1 MKAKFLVGRSLA
13 RAFSPHFVVLWAIVL
28 NAANLQ
34 AQTPSAESG
43 TSTSAAAGG
52 SKGVTSLEAI
62 LQKSEVPALGGA
74 IVDST
79 GVKLIGVAGVR
90 KKGETAV
97 VTIDDVW
104 RLGSNTKALTAT
116 MIAALVEQKKLSWGS
131 TVGSVFP
138 ELGLSG
144 QPGEITLLQLLSH
157 RSGLPTNANW
167 NALSKTG
174 TVAEQ
179 RKAAVTKLKTVKL
192 GSSPGSSYNYSN
204 WGYVVAGAM
213 ASQVTGKT
221 YEELMQSLLFEP
233 LRMKSAGFS
242 AGPTPGSLDAPWGH
256 DFDSTP
262 SEHQD
267 LLVIAAA
274 GSSLYCSLEDWGE
287 FVSDQLRGAEGKPA
301 FLQPESYARLHSAP
315 FGGTYALGW
324 VVAHPSWAGGDVL
337 WHSGS
342 NAYNYAMVSMAPAR
356 DIAVLT
362 VCNAANETACRAAA
376 AQLMALASL
385 PYPIPD
391 PATNSQTSAAGA
403 GEIKLSDTQSDPIL
417 GDYTAPE
424 GKGLMRISRE
434 SGKLFMAVLAHGLP
448 QREYEFGATSETE
461 FFMRVGGGRLS
472 FVKDANGKVTRVIL
486 HQQNH
491 PDAEFL
497 RAQNSAQTTGRDE
510 ARQNDAPSS
519 PPPTSATVAGE
530 IKLDDAQS
538 DPILGDYTLPGGM
551 VMKISRDSGKL
562 FMQVVGAGRPPQKNE
577 LGAASDTEFFT
588 RRGGARLSFVKDS
601 NGKVTRLI
609 LHQKNAPDQEFP
621 RAQ

>member
-1 MKAKFLVGRSLA
+1 
-13 RAFSPHFVVLWAIVL
+13 
-28 NAANLQ
+28 
-34 AQTPSAESG
+34 
-43 TSTSAAAGG
+43 
-52 SKGVTSLEAI
+52 
-62 LQKSEVPALGGA
+62 
-74 IVDST
+74 
-79 GVKLIGVAGVR
+79 
-90 KKGETAV
+90 
-97 VTIDDVW
+97 
-104 RLGSNTKALTAT
+104 
-116 MIAALVEQKKLSWGS
+116 
-131 TVGSVFP
+131 
-138 ELGLSG
+138 
-144 QPGEITLLQLLSH
+144 
-157 RSGLPTNANW
+157 
-167 NALSKTG
+167 
-174 TVAEQ
+174 
-179 RKAAVTKLKTVKL
+179 
-192 GSSPGSSYNYSN
+192 
-204 WGYVVAGAM
+204 
-213 ASQVTGKT
+213 
-221 YEELMQSLLFEP
+221 
-233 LRMKSAGFS
+233 
-242 AGPTPGSLDAPWGH
+242 
-256 DFDSTP
+256 
-262 SEHQD
+262 
-267 LLVIAAA
+267 
-274 GSSLYCSLEDWGE
+274 
-287 FVSDQLRGAEGKPA
+287 
-301 FLQPESYARLHSAP
+301 
-315 FGGTYALGW
+315 
-324 VVAHPSWAGGDVL
+324 
-337 WHSGS
+337 
-342 NAYNYAMVSMAPAR
+342 
-356 DIAVLT
+356 
-362 VCNAANETACRAAA
+362 
-376 AQLMALASL
+376 MALASL

-588 RRGGARLSFVKDS
+588 RRGRARLSFVKDS